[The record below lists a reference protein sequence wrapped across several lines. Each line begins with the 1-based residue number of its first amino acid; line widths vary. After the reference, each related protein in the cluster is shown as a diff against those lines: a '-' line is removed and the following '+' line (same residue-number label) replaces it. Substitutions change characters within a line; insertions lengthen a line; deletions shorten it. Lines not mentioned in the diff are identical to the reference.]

1 MASLNDIPAGTW
13 NIDDTHSQLGFV
25 VRHLM
30 VSKVRGK
37 FTDYTAE
44 ANVGEQTT
52 NSSITFTVQTAS
64 IDTGNA
70 DRDAHVKS
78 GDFFDVEAYPTMTF
92 VSSAITDNQI
102 SGELTIKGITKPV
115 TFDYDFNGTSK
126 DPWGGLRAGF
136 EATAEISRGDFGITF
151 NAPLETG
158 GVMISDK
165 VKIVLDLEFVK
176 A

>member
-1 MASLNDIPAGTW
+1 MASLNDIPAGIW

-30 VSKVRGK
+30 VNKVRGK

-44 ANVGEQTT
+44 ANVGEQAT

-92 VSSAITDNQI
+92 VSSAITDDQI
-102 SGELTIKGITKPV
+102 TGELTIKGISKPV
-115 TFDYDFNGTSK
+115 TFDYSFGGTSK

-136 EATAEISRGDFGITF
+136 EATAEINRADFGITF

-158 GVMISDK
+158 GVMISEK
-165 VKIVLDLEFVK
+165 VKIALDLEFVK